1 MSTEISNKNDNQESK
16 NEENF
21 QEKINYNLE
30 NTSFLNIKE
39 QLNR

>member
-30 NTSFLNIKE
+30 NTSFLNIKA

>member
-1 MSTEISNKNDNQESK
+1 MSTEISNKNANQESK

>member
-21 QEKINYNLE
+21 KEKINYNLE

>member
-1 MSTEISNKNDNQESK
+1 MSTEISNKNDNQDSK

>member
-1 MSTEISNKNDNQESK
+1 MSIEISNKNDNQESK

>member
-1 MSTEISNKNDNQESK
+1 MSIEISNKNDNQESK

-21 QEKINYNLE
+21 QEKINNNLE

>member
-1 MSTEISNKNDNQESK
+1 MSTEISNKNDNQKSK

-30 NTSFLNIKE
+30 NTFFLNIKE

>member
-16 NEENF
+16 HEENF